1 MDEQNFTPEYSN
13 GNEYANE
20 PLNSVKDNITAVKE
34 RVGEQANEL
43 KGKLSAQAAN
53 LGNQLGQK
61 IDNARG
67 KTSARL
73 RNTSQKIE
81 NLALYM
87 EEHDAKD
94 MSQSVVRSS
103 QDLIR
108 KHPGKSILV
117 GLIVGLLVG
126 RIFSIGR
133 SYR

>member
-1 MDEQNFTPEYSN
+1 MDEQNFTSEYSN
-13 GNEYANE
+13 GNEYVNE
-20 PLNSVKDNITAVKE
+20 TLNNVKDNITAVKD
-34 RVGEQANEL
+34 RVSGQANEL
-43 KGKLSAQAAN
+43 KGRLSAQASN

-61 IDNARG
+61 IDDARG

-73 RNTSQKIE
+73 RNTSQKIQ

-94 MSQSVVRSS
+94 MSESALRST

-108 KHPGKSILV
+108 KHPGKSILA
-117 GLIVGLLVG
+117 GLILGVLVG
-126 RIFSIGR
+126 RLFSLGR

>member
-1 MDEQNFTPEYSN
+1 MDEQNFTSEYSN
-13 GNEYANE
+13 GNEYVNE
-20 PLNSVKDNITAVKE
+20 TLNNVKDNMTAVKD
-34 RVGEQANEL
+34 RVSGQANEL
-43 KGKLSAQAAN
+43 KGRLSAQASN

-61 IDNARG
+61 IDDARG

-73 RNTSQKIE
+73 RNTSQKIQ

-94 MSQSVVRSS
+94 MSESALRST

-108 KHPGKSILV
+108 KHPGKSILA
-117 GLIVGLLVG
+117 GLILGVLVG
-126 RIFSIGR
+126 RLFSLGR

>member
-13 GNEYANE
+13 GNDAINE
-20 PLNSVKDNITAVKE
+20 SFNSVKDNMTAVKE